1 MRLFLG
7 LILLFLFLVAGVVWM
22 AGGVQSPRRFDA
34 PVIETGAGRPVV
46 ATSTLTVVVW
56 NIAWAYG
63 PGSEGTGSAQDEA
76 HFASNLDRMGHFLAE
91 QKADIV
97 LLQEVDFGATRSHF
111 MDQAERLAQAAQL
124 GYVAPAVSWVAN
136 WVPFPYWPPR
146 DHFGRM
152 RSGGAVLSRFPIELN
167 EVTLLDKPQSNPFW
181 YNLFYLF
188 RYVQETKIRV
198 LGAPFRVYNAHL
210 EAFDLENRKAQARA
224 FSRIVEDG
232 PDDLVIVGGDFNTV
246 PPESP
251 RRADFE
257 DEPETDFSEDD
268 TLAVLRSTGRL
279 RDVFAELFE
288 DEPSS
293 FFTFPAADPNRKL
306 DHLLVSPEFRV
317 VSARVARSPGTV
329 SDHLPLVV
337 RLAPASMAQRPKRS
351 TR

>member
-7 LILLFLFLVAGVVWM
+7 LLLLFLGLVAAVIWM
-22 AGGVQSPRRFDA
+22 AGGVQSPRRFEA
-34 PVIETGAGRPVV
+34 PVIEAGSTRPVI

-63 PGSEGTGSAQDEA
+63 PGSEGSGSAEDPA
-76 HFASNLDRMGHFLAE
+76 HFEENLDRMGRFLAE
-91 QKADIV
+91 QEADIV
-97 LLQEVDFGATRSHF
+97 LLQEVDFGATRSHHV
-111 MDQAERLAQAAQL
+111 DQAQRLAEAAGL

-167 EVTLLDKPQSNPFW
+167 EVTLLEKPESNPFW
-181 YNLFYLF
+181 YNLFYPF

-210 EAFDLENRKAQARA
+210 EAFDVDNRKAQART
-224 FSRIVEDG
+224 FSRIIDDG
-232 PDDLVIVGGDFNTV
+232 PDDLVIVGGDFNSV

-251 RRADFE
+251 QRAGFA
-257 DEPETDFSEDD
+257 DEPETDFNGDD
-268 TLAVLRSTGRL
+268 TLAILRSTGRL
-279 RDVFAELFE
+279 RDAFADVFEE
-288 DEPSS
+288 EPGSY
-293 FFTFPAADPNRKL
+293 FTFPAGDPNRKL
-306 DHLLVSPEFRV
+306 DHLLLSPEFRI
-317 VSARVARSPGTV
+317 VSAEVGRRVGTV

-337 RLAPASMAQRPKRS
+337 RLAPALGSR
-351 TR
+351 